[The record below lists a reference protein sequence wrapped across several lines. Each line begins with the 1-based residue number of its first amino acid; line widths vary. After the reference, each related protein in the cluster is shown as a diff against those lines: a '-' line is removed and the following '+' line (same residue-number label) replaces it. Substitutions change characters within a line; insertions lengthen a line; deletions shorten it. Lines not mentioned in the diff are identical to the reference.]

1 MSDKK
6 SSWLDDPDNRL
17 NLHDWVDNNVELE
30 PANET
35 NNNQQQQNVF
45 EQQIANG
52 LTRVTMQG
60 IPFSDSEDLTD
71 SVEVNQAI
79 GMFFL
84 PNNLL
89 LTSDIKLYFSRSYA
103 RPRSPDYRRTK

>member
-1 MSDKK
+1 MSDKRP
-6 SSWLDDPDNRL
+6 SWLNDPNNRL

-35 NNNQQQQNVF
+35 NHHQQQQNTF

-52 LTRVTMQG
+52 LIRVT
-60 IPFSDSEDLTD
+60 FSNSEDLTD
-71 SVEVNQAI
+71 SAEVNQAI

-84 PNNLL
+84 RVAHDAYNCSGNY
-89 LTSDIKLYFSRSYA
+89 DR
-103 RPRSPDYRRTK
+103 

>member
-6 SSWLDDPDNRL
+6 PSWLDDPDNRL

-30 PANET
+30 PANGT
-35 NNNQQQQNVF
+35 NNNQQQI
-45 EQQIANG
+45 EQIANG
-52 LTRVTMQG
+52 LTRVTMQR
-60 IPFSDSEDLTD
+60 IPNSNSEDLTD

-84 PNNLL
+84 RG
-89 LTSDIKLYFSRSYA
+89 S
-103 RPRSPDYRRTK
+103 

>member
-84 PNNLL
+84 NI
-89 LTSDIKLYFSRSYA
+89 LTNDIK
-103 RPRSPDYRRTK
+103 

>member
-6 SSWLDDPDNRL
+6 PSWLDDPDNRL

-35 NNNQQQQNVF
+35 NNNQQRNTF

-71 SVEVNQAI
+71 SVGVNQAI
-79 GMFFL
+79 GKFYLKTM
-84 PNNLL
+84 NN
-89 LTSDIKLYFSRSYA
+89 DIK
-103 RPRSPDYRRTK
+103 

>member
-6 SSWLDDPDNRL
+6 PSWLDDPNNRL
-17 NLHDWVDNNVELE
+17 NLRDWVDNNVELE

-35 NNNQQQQNVF
+35 NNNQQQQQNTF

-60 IPFSDSEDLTD
+60 IPFSDSGDLTD
-71 SVEVNQAI
+71 SVELHQAI
-79 GMFFL
+79 GMFCL
-84 PNNLL
+84 RG
-89 LTSDIKLYFSRSYA
+89 SSRCL
-103 RPRSPDYRRTK
+103 

>member
-6 SSWLDDPDNRL
+6 PSWLDDPDNRL

-30 PANET
+30 SANGT
-35 NNNQQQQNVF
+35 NNNQQQI
-45 EQQIANG
+45 EQIANG
-52 LTRVTMQG
+52 LTRVTMQR
-60 IPFSDSEDLTD
+60 IPFSNSEDLTD

-84 PNNLL
+84 NI
-89 LTSDIKLYFSRSYA
+89 LTNDIK
-103 RPRSPDYRRTK
+103 

>member
-35 NNNQQQQNVF
+35 NNNQQQNTF

-60 IPFSDSEDLTD
+60 IPFSDSDDLAD
-71 SVEVNQAI
+71 SDEVNQAI

-84 PNNLL
+84 NI
-89 LTSDIKLYFSRSYA
+89 LTNHIK
-103 RPRSPDYRRTK
+103 

>member
-1 MSDKK
+1 MSDQK

-35 NNNQQQQNVF
+35 NNNQQQNTF

-60 IPFSDSEDLTD
+60 MPFRDSEDLTD
-71 SVEVNQAI
+71 SAEVNQAI
-79 GMFFL
+79 GMFS
-84 PNNLL
+84 
-89 LTSDIKLYFSRSYA
+89 LTK
-103 RPRSPDYRRTK
+103 